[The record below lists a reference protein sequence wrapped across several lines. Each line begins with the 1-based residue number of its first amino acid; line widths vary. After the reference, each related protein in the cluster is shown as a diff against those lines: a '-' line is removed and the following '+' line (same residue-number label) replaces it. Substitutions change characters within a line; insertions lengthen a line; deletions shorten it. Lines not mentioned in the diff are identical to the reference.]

1 MQLLT
6 KSEQGSNIH
15 IRQKI
20 LPQKL
25 SWDKR
30 SNFVMIKV
38 SNWYKNHE
46 HIYAQYWAPKYLKHT
61 LVQLKREIG
70 SNNNS
75 GRLLESCF
83 QQWIEY
89 LDQNLTKKQQI

>member
-38 SNWYKNHE
+38 SNW
-46 HIYAQYWAPKYLKHT
+46 
-61 LVQLKREIG
+61 
-70 SNNNS
+70 
-75 GRLLESCF
+75 
-83 QQWIEY
+83 
-89 LDQNLTKKQQI
+89 